1 MDMAAIN
8 WLAVI
13 AASLVGFAIG
23 FVWYGP
29 LFGKSWMSAVGMTE
43 EDVQNGNMGKTF
55 GFTFLFQFIMACC
68 LAIFFYGSG
77 EPEASNMINAGTGS
91 FYGFL
96 TGFGWVAMA
105 IGVNALYEQ
114 RSWKYIFI
122 NGGFWVVVFT
132 LMGLILG
139 AWK

>member
-1 MDMAAIN
+1 MDFSAIN

-29 LFGKSWMSAVGMTE
+29 LFGKAWMASLGITPDKAA
-43 EDVQNGNMGKTF
+43 QGNMAKIF
-55 GFTFLFQFIMACC
+55 GLSFVMQLVMAFC
-68 LAIFFYGSG
+68 LAMFFYGD
-77 EPEASNMINAGTGS
+77 PTAADAITAGTGT

-96 TGFGWVAMA
+96 TGFGWVATAMT
-105 IGVNALYEQ
+105 VNALYEQ
-114 RSWKYIFI
+114 KPWNYMAI
-122 NGGFWVVVFT
+122 NAGFWILVFT

>member
-1 MDMAAIN
+1 MEMEAIN

-13 AASLVGFAIG
+13 AASLIAFAIG

-29 LFGKSWMSAVGMTE
+29 LFGKPWMASAGLSE
-43 EDVQNGNMGKTF
+43 EDVKNGNMGKIF
-55 GFTFLFQFIMACC
+55 GFSFLFQLVMAFC
-68 LAIFFYGSG
+68 LAMFFG
-77 EPEASNMINAGTGS
+77 EEVNAAEGA

-105 IGVNALYEQ
+105 IGVNSLFEQ
-114 RSWKYIFI
+114 RSWKYISI
-122 NGGFWVVVFT
+122 HAGFWIVVFT

>member
-1 MDMAAIN
+1 MSAIN

-13 AASLVGFAIG
+13 AATLVGFAIG

-29 LFGKSWMSAVGMTE
+29 LFGKKWMALVGMTE
-43 EDVQNGNMGKTF
+43 EDAQNGNMPKIFGVTF
-55 GFTFLFQFIMACC
+55 VLQFIMAFC
-68 LAIFFYGSG
+68 LAMFFYGDPSSADMITAGSG
-77 EPEASNMINAGTGS
+77 A

-96 TGFGWVAMA
+96 TGFGWVATA

-114 RSWKYIFI
+114 KPWSYMFI
-122 NGGFWVVVFT
+122 NGGFWIVVFT
-132 LMGLILG
+132 LMGLIIG

>member
-1 MDMAAIN
+1 MEMSAIN
-8 WLAVI
+8 WLAVV
-13 AASLVGFAIG
+13 AASLVGFGIG

-29 LFGKSWMSAVGMTE
+29 LFGKKWMASVGMTE
-43 EDVQNGNMGKTF
+43 EDAQNGNMGKIFGVTF
-55 GFTFLFQFIMACC
+55 ILQFIMAFC
-68 LAIFFYGSG
+68 LAMFFYSDPTAAEQVTAGSG
-77 EPEASNMINAGTGS
+77 A

-96 TGFGWVAMA
+96 TGFGWVATA

-114 RSWKYIFI
+114 KSWSYMFI
-122 NGGFWVVVFT
+122 NGGFWIVVFT

>member
-1 MDMAAIN
+1 MEMSAIN

-13 AASLVGFAIG
+13 AATLVGFAIG

-29 LFGKSWMSAVGMTE
+29 LFGKKWMALVGMTE
-43 EDVQNGNMGKTF
+43 EDAQNGNMPKIFGVTF
-55 GFTFLFQFIMACC
+55 VLQFIMAFC
-68 LAIFFYGSG
+68 LAMFFYGDPSSADMITAGSG
-77 EPEASNMINAGTGS
+77 A

-96 TGFGWVAMA
+96 TGFGWVATA

-114 RSWKYIFI
+114 KPWSYMFI
-122 NGGFWVVVFT
+122 NGGFWIVVFT
-132 LMGLILG
+132 LMGLIIG